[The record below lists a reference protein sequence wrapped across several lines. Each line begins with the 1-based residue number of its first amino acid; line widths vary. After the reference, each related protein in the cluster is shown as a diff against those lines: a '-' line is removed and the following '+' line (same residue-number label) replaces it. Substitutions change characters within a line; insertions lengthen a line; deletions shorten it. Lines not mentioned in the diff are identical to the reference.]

1 MDKGYV
7 NPAGGSA
14 VMGNYTLLFG
24 KENII
29 VGSDLDL
36 FQSGKGFWKVVG
48 GGKKSF
54 VSEMQIEKYKMYVG
68 VI

>member
-1 MDKGYV
+1 MEKGYV
-7 NPAGGSA
+7 NPAGGQSA

-29 VGSDLDL
+29 VRCYLDL
-36 FQSGKGFWKVVG
+36 FQSGKGLWEVTR

-54 VSEMQIEKYKMYVG
+54 VLEMQIEKY
-68 VI
+68 